1 MTRLKA
7 DRYYTNPQLA
17 RAIVERCRQRGILRD
32 DSRVL
37 EPSCGTGAFLRE
49 LGTVAEATG
58 VDVELTPEARSWE
71 SADIRSRRA
80 LYECDWLSFGKPDG
94 YRPRTNAPTLILG
107 NPPFDGAEDHIRH
120 ALGCITPTGAVV
132 MLLRSSLLGSGE
144 RVIAGWHEG
153 RTRPLWEEHQPTWI
167 DYVAPRPSFTG
178 GGSDTAEYVV
188 VTWQPALIAAGWGP
202 PRVSWL
208 VWRTERIKGVGRVK
222 HTGKVST
229 AAVAVEDASVPS
241 AEVVA

>member
-32 DSRVL
+32 TTMAL

-49 LGTVAEATG
+49 LDEAYCVTG
-58 VDVELTPEARSWE
+58 VDIELTPEAHAWRDRLTERPSK
-71 SADIRSRRA
+71 RR
-80 LYECDWLSFGKPDG
+80 LFECDWLSFVPFE
-94 YRPRTNAPTLILG
+94 TPTLILA

-120 ALGCITPTGAVV
+120 ALDCITPHGAVV

-144 RVIAGWHEG
+144 RVIPGWHEG
-153 RTRPLWEEHQPTWI
+153 RALPLWEQHQPTWI

-208 VWRTERIKGVGRVK
+208 VWRNERIKGVGRAK
-222 HTGKVST
+222 HTPKVVT
-229 AAVAVEDASVPS
+229 ASAAVEDAAVPS
-241 AEVVA
+241 EVVA